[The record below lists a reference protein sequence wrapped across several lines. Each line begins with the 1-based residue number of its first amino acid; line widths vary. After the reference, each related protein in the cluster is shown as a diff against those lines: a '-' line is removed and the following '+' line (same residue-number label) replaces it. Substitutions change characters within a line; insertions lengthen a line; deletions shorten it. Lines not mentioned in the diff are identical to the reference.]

1 MSSRA
6 LVLVLIVVAIVF
18 TLPAT
23 ITGNSILGWIGAA
36 AFILAILAYVRWRRE
51 VRRGRVLDR

>member
-1 MSSRA
+1 MSPRA
-6 LVLVLIVVAIVF
+6 LVLVLVALAIVF

-23 ITGNSILGWIGAA
+23 ITGNSILGWLGFLAFAA
-36 AFILAILAYVRWRRE
+36 ALVAYVRWRIA